1 MDKDIR
7 KPAVV
12 GYTSPLGSVSNIV
25 SPRPTQTQP
34 DQIEIVVDTNVIQNE
49 MENRQDEEDNEEAPL
64 LGGSARPKATVW
76 SELNNWFAKTFTPNA
91 VVNRPTSQQQKR
103 IVLPVRVEPK
113 VFFANERT
121 FLSWLH
127 FCIVLGGLALGLLN
141 FGDRVGQI
149 SGLLFTL
156 VAMMFIIYALFLF
169 QWRAHQIR
177 NRHPGPYDDRVGPT
191 VLVTALF
198 FAILTNFYLKF
209 TSGSK

>member
-7 KPAVV
+7 KVSPE
-12 GYTSPLGSVSNIV
+12 GYLTQSFEPDVIAESSSKGKQRDQTQINVSLDDEANIEGEDENSPLLASSLRTKPSKSILRNLFTSWKPTISN
-25 SPRPTQTQP
+25 
-34 DQIEIVVDTNVIQNE
+34 TNAN
-49 MENRQDEEDNEEAPL
+49 
-64 LGGSARPKATVW
+64 STVP
-76 SELNNWFAKTFTPNA
+76 SNH
-91 VVNRPTSQQQKR
+91 KR

-149 SGLLFTL
+149 SGIIFTV
-156 VAMMFIIYALFLF
+156 VAMMFIIYALMLY

-177 NRHPGPYDDRVGPT
+177 NRRN
-191 VLVTALF
+191 L
-198 FAILTNFYLKF
+198 NSLKF
-209 TSGSK
+209 RSGTLR